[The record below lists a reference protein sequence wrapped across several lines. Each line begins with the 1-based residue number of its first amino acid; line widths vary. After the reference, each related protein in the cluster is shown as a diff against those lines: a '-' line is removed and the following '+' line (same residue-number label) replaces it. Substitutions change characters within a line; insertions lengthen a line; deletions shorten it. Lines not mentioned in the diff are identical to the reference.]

1 MFVRFCDKFLEEF
14 LLLIVLISSPNKGIE
29 KYRRGGEKLSC
40 TKGSFGGR
48 VEKWEYRKWRR
59 NRNVGG

>member
-29 KYRRGGEKLSC
+29 KYWLGEGKLSY

-59 NRNVGG
+59 NRKVGG

>member
-29 KYRRGGEKLSC
+29 KYQFGGGGGEE
-40 TKGSFGGR
+40 
-48 VEKWEYRKWRR
+48 VELH
-59 NRNVGG
+59 